1 MHDTILSLFSVPIL
15 HGHIDPPVGLVEEI
29 TSKYNDCNRGVWSSE
44 TGYSTG
50 ELGMFLHEESP
61 ILGKLVESM
70 MPSVIEY
77 WDNHPN
83 LSITDYFIWE
93 AENLVSRLD
102 SNLEDVLRNQ
112 LGDDLTIDVNVDD
125 KSLILKKIINN
136 FYNIK

>member
-77 WDNHPN
+77 WDKHLGYAPANVLPTASWSNIHQEGDNTGEHSHCNCLLYTSP
-83 LSITDYFIWE
+83 SPRDQRG
-93 AENLVSRLD
+93 SRMAWW
-102 SNLEDVLRNQ
+102 SW
-112 LGDDLTIDVNVDD
+112 
-125 KSLILKKIINN
+125 
-136 FYNIK
+136 